1 MWASTKISE
10 EDMIDSQE
18 DMPET
23 ERKDENW
30 QEGLQ
35 EEGPDQDWAKR

>member
-1 MWASTKISE
+1 MSESPLMWASTKISE

-23 ERKDENW
+23 ERKDEN
-30 QEGLQ
+30 
-35 EEGPDQDWAKR
+35 